1 MQKSDAPATLAEL
14 TESNLRLAEANA
26 ALEAIRRAAV
36 ECAHRQAANFAKV
49 TAMARAIARGEVP
62 EHDRAALAATLRQL
76 AEHCECEVR
85 EHLQTL
91 CWIQQCNGTPNGSGL
106 EDDDD
111 SDGWQ
116 LLVAP
121 PLTTH

>member
-1 MQKSDAPATLAEL
+1 
-14 TESNLRLAEANA
+14 
-26 ALEAIRRAAV
+26 
-36 ECAHRQAANFAKV
+36 
-49 TAMARAIARGEVP
+49 MARAIARGDVP

-91 CWIQQCNGTPNGSGL
+91 RWIQQCSGTPTGSGL
-106 EDDDD
+106 DDDDD
-111 SDGWQ
+111 SDGWH
-116 LLVAP
+116 LPIAP

>member
-1 MQKSDAPATLAEL
+1 
-14 TESNLRLAEANA
+14 
-26 ALEAIRRAAV
+26 
-36 ECAHRQAANFAKV
+36 
-49 TAMARAIARGEVP
+49 MARGDVP
-62 EHDRAALAATLRQL
+62 EHDRAPPLQL

-91 CWIQQCNGTPNGSGL
+91 RWVEQCSGTPTDSGL
-106 EDDDD
+106 DDDDD

-121 PLTTH
+121 PLTTQ